1 MTKIL
6 KNTISAIAI
15 FIFLLVLAFG
25 LLVTLVSPN
34 KIKPLIVAQ
43 VAKYSGRQLTM
54 DGDLSWTIFPY
65 LGVKIGHAQLNNPD
79 SFKTKQFI
87 EIDHA
92 TIGVKMLPLL
102 HSAIEFSEITLAGV
116 KINLVKNA
124 DGSTNWSR
132 VEQQSKQEL
141 ANPTT
146 PSAAK
151 KPAYSLQIPVFDIDD
166 GVVTYTDLQNHSNAK
181 LTNFEFLA
189 KDITLDKPFTFS
201 SSFDVTSKNPDAA
214 GKAKIS
220 GKISTDL
227 EKDLYT
233 LKDFSFTLNSKLN
246 KKDVTFDLSAD
257 ASVDLAKQTLAFTH
271 LTSHLAN
278 LTLQGNV
285 NVTQLFGATQAQ
297 GHLEA
302 PAFDLKNLLQAVG
315 KDNPNLQTAKN
326 VTGAFDFSTALT
338 GKTSLLQALQANG
351 KINVAELQAAK
362 LRSTNVVA
370 ATNMQNGVLQLSS
383 LTATLYRGSAQ
394 AAGKVNLLTSD
405 TPISFQ
411 AKLTDIQAEPLLAD
425 LDSQGS
431 KIKVKGVGNIDV
443 QATTSG
449 LDSNNIVKN
458 LNGTS
463 TFSFQNGVL
472 DGINVG
478 YYIDT
483 ANNFI
488 HGQSPPAKGEEVTNF
503 GNLTGTAVIKGGV
516 VTNNDLS
523 LVSPRFDSKGQ
534 GTLNLVSQ
542 QINYNLQVK
551 PKIPGQDG
559 GINGMTIPISVTGS
573 LNNPSITLDVKAL
586 AQYVAK
592 QKLDTVKDKLKD
604 QIKGKLPGKAG
615 DILGNFL
622 GR

>member
-6 KNTISAIAI
+6 KNTISAIVI

-25 LLVTLVSPN
+25 LLVTFVSPN
-34 KIKPLIVAQ
+34 KIKPLIVEQ

-65 LGVKIGHAQLNNPD
+65 LGVKIGHAELNNP
-79 SFKTKQFI
+79 SSSKTKSKQFI

-92 TIGVKMLPLL
+92 TVGVKLLPLL
-102 HSAIEFSEITLAGV
+102 HSAVEFNEITLAGV

-124 DGSTNWSR
+124 DGSNNWSGMER
-132 VEQQSKQEL
+132 QSKQEL

-166 GVVTYTDLQNHSNAK
+166 GVVTYTDLQTNSSAQLN
-181 LTNFEFLA
+181 NFEFLA
-189 KDITLDKPFTFS
+189 KDISLDKPFTFS
-201 SSFDVTSKNPDAA
+201 SSFDLTAKNPDAA
-214 GKAKIS
+214 GKAKVS
-220 GKISTDL
+220 GKVTANL

-233 LKDFSFTLNSKLN
+233 LKDFDFTLDTKLN
-246 KKDVTFDLSAD
+246 KKAVTFDLSAD
-257 ASVDLAKQTLAFTH
+257 VSADLAKQTLAFTD

-278 LTLQGNV
+278 LTLKGTV

-326 VTGAFDFSTALT
+326 VTGAFDFSAALT
-338 GKTSLLQALQANG
+338 GKTSLLQALKADG
-351 KINVAELQAAK
+351 KIKVAELQAAK
-362 LRSTNVVA
+362 LRGSNVVA
-370 ATNMQNGVLQLSS
+370 ATSMQNGMLQLSS
-383 LTATLYRGSAQ
+383 LTASLYQGSVQ
-394 AAGKVNLLTSD
+394 ASGKVNLLTTD

-431 KIKVKGVGNIDV
+431 KITVKGVGNIDV

-472 DGINVG
+472 DGINIG

-488 HGQSPPAKGEEVTNF
+488 HGQSPPAKGENVTNF
-503 GNLTGTAVIKGGV
+503 GNLTGTAVISNGV
-516 VTNNDLS
+516 VTNNDLA

-559 GINGMTIPISVTGS
+559 GINGMTIPITVTGS
-573 LNNPSITLDVKAL
+573 LNNPSINLDVKSL

-592 QKLDTVKDKLKD
+592 QKLNSVKDKLKD
-604 QIKGKLPGKAG
+604 QLKGKAG